1 MIVEVHDFHIL
12 VSYFHF
18 TWDIWNEVHVLFQT
32 CLLRNTLL
40 CFHNWSISKWI
51 DHVLL
56 LLVKEINPIK
66 TVGDPQATLPWLP
79 HNLLDAIVG
88 QHQRGESWKSTQTQT
103 KKNIKDSTEIT
114 HG

>member
-1 MIVEVHDFHIL
+1 
-12 VSYFHF
+12 
-18 TWDIWNEVHVLFQT
+18 VLFQT
-32 CLLRNTLL
+32 CLLRTTLL

-66 TVGDPQATLPWLP
+66 TVEDPQATLPWLP

-88 QHQRGESWKSTQTQT
+88 QHHGESWKSTQTQT
-103 KKNIKDSTEIT
+103 RKNIKDSIEIT